1 MAGKSSFLVQGQV
14 LFHRAMASNGDLHMW
29 GDAFVKEVLN
39 NGRWNRP
46 WHFIFQGLGG
56 PDPWVIFILSWDV
69 VPLLQYRKDVTM
81 DALYLLRRIFSRMD
95 LL

>member
-14 LFHRAMASNGDLHMW
+14 LFQRAMASHGDLHMW

-46 WHFIFQGLGG
+46 WHFTFQGLGE
-56 PDPWVIFILSWDV
+56 PDPWVFLS
-69 VPLLQYRKDVTM
+69 Y
-81 DALYLLRRIFSRMD
+81 
-95 LL
+95 